1 MKKLILTTMALAT
14 LASCQKESLVDSAI
28 TQTGD
33 AIRYSA
39 YSQLTSTKGAPVDSN
54 TEFQGDTS
62 GFYVAAYKTDDSA
75 TQYLGFKTVTY
86 DNGAWG
92 YSDNATYYWPSES
105 VLTFAAFYPTS
116 AYSASAPAYSSAG
129 YTFGHTPSATTTE
142 HVDVMF
148 AFNKE
153 VAKCSAVPL
162 HFKHALT
169 QINFQAAVDESMGIA
184 VTLKSIEI
192 CNVKPTGAFTIEDN
206 DDLATSVESDGTVES
221 ENVELTA
228 GSWATSGDH
237 TNYTAHPDG
246 DNLTNDALVLTSSYV
261 AFSDVENPLML
272 IPQELTAWT
281 PTNLTADVDSFTDCY
296 LKIGCKITHSGDNSS
311 IVIVDG
317 YVYIPFDSKDE
328 AGTTEIWKAGNKLT
342 YKLLFG
348 GGYPY
353 EPGTTPDDDEG
364 DEDPDVDESI
374 PTLLPITY
382 TVTVDEWK
390 DVAADGI
397 EIEDDEYTE
406 ET

>member
-1 MKKLILTTMALAT
+1 MALAA

-28 TQTGD
+28 TQSGD

-54 TEFQGDTS
+54 SEFQDDAN

-75 TQYLGFKTVTY
+75 TQYLGFETVTY
-86 DNGAWG
+86 KGTAGAWG
-92 YSDNATYYWPSES
+92 YSSSNTYYWPSES
-105 VLTFAAFYPTS
+105 ILTFAAFYPTS

-129 YTFGHTPSATTTE
+129 YKFGHTPSATTTE

-192 CNVKPTGAFTIEDN
+192 CNVRPTGAFTIEDN
-206 DDLATSVESDGTVES
+206 DKLATAESGGTVAS
-221 ENVELTA
+221 ANVELTA
-228 GSWATSGDH
+228 GTWVASGTH
-237 TNYTAHPDG
+237 TDYTAYPNSTNVFSG
-246 DNLTNDALVLTSSYV
+246 SMTLTADYV
-261 AFSDVENPLML
+261 AFSDTENPLML
-272 IPQELTAWT
+272 IPQALTAWT
-281 PTNLTADVDSFTDCY
+281 PTNLTADADSFTDCY
-296 LKIGCKITHSGDNSS
+296 LKIGCTITHSGDNSS

-328 AGTTEIWKAGNKLT
+328 NGTNEIWKAGNKLT

-364 DEDPDVDESI
+364 DQDPDVDESI

-390 DVAADGI
+390 DVTDNTI
-397 EIEDDEYTE
+397 EIEDDEYTTE
-406 ET
+406 G